1 MLEKKEPQIYQVCE
15 KEIFNF
21 FKERSIGYEKA
32 DKIENDDVSLI
43 GIRRKSCH
51 LKDLFG
57 DICEK
62 EKKLPIPKK
71 ANQIAMDRKRKQD
84 VNIQIV
90 VNETEKSLS
99 NLSKKKN
106 TNLLSVRPERS
117 LNGSFISQAR
127 TPCMIFFFINQN
139 IKIKRWDSIER

>member
-1 MLEKKEPQIYQVCE
+1 MEKN
-15 KEIFNF
+15 FLNF
-21 FKERSIGYEKA
+21 FKERSIGCEKI
-32 DKIENDDVSLI
+32 DKIENDDVSSI

-51 LKDLFG
+51 SKDLFG

-62 EKKLPIPKK
+62 EKKIPIPQK
-71 ANQIAMDRKRKQD
+71 ANQIAMDRKRKHD
-84 VNIQIV
+84 KKEEVKIQIV

-99 NLSKKKN
+99 SFSKKKN

-127 TPCMIFFFINQN
+127 SPCNFCFY
-139 IKIKRWDSIER
+139 